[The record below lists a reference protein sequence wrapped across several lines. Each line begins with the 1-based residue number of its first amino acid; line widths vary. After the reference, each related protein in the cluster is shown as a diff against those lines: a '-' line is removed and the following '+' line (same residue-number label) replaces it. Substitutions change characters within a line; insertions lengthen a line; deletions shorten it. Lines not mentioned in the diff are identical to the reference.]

1 MLKEIGSE
9 FWNDGPVRRDR
20 AYLLSGR
27 TALEYIIRDILKHH
41 NVKSAL
47 LPSYCC
53 HTMIEPFFRHG
64 ISVRFYD
71 VYFDE
76 MNGLSVEI
84 PQAQEN
90 EIFYHMTYFGF
101 HQLMGADINKINKDF
116 TVVIEDRT
124 HSWLSG
130 DSGFHADYSYVSYRK
145 WTGFDAIALANK
157 ETGAFSDFPEAIN
170 VEYSNLRKQASSMKR
185 TFMDSGIGEK
195 QEFLDLFEKAE
206 ELLETDYVGYKPSAD
221 TMAAFLQLDTTY
233 IARNR
238 QRNARILIDG
248 LQDIPEIELMFQTVQ
263 DDEVPLFVPVLL
275 RDNRAELRKNLIDN
289 SIYCP
294 IHWPKSEFH
303 KGISQR
309 AEMLYNQELSLVCD
323 QRYGSDDM
331 NRIVECIRKYY
342 KR

>member
-9 FWNDGPVRRDR
+9 FWSDGPVRRDR
-20 AYLLSGR
+20 VYLLSGR

-41 NVKSAL
+41 NVKSVL

-71 VYFDE
+71 VNFNE
-76 MNGLSVEI
+76 MNGLSVEV
-84 PQAQEN
+84 PRAREN
-90 EIFYHMTYFGF
+90 EIFYYMTYFGF
-101 HQLMGADINKINKDF
+101 HQLMGADMNKINKDF
-116 TVVIEDRT
+116 TVIINDMT

-170 VEYSNLRKQASSMKR
+170 AEYSNLRKQASSIKR

-206 ELLETDYVGYKPSAD
+206 ELLEMDYVGYKPSAD

-233 IARNR
+233 IVRNR
-238 QRNARILIDG
+238 QRNARILIHG
-248 LQDIPEIELMFQTVQ
+248 LQDIPEIELMFQTVH

-275 RDNRAELRKNLIDN
+275 RENRAELRKYLIDN
-289 SIYCP
+289 AIYCP
-294 IHWPKSEFH
+294 IHWPKSKFH
-303 KGISQR
+303 SGISQR
-309 AEMLYNQELSLVCD
+309 AEMLYSQELSLVCD

>member
-9 FWNDGPVRRDR
+9 FWSDGPVRRDR
-20 AYLLSGR
+20 VYLLSGR

-41 NVKSAL
+41 NVKSVL

-53 HTMIEPFFRHG
+53 HTIIEPFFRHG

-71 VYFDE
+71 VNFNE
-76 MNGLSVEI
+76 MNGLSVEV
-84 PQAQEN
+84 PRAREN
-90 EIFYHMTYFGF
+90 EIFYYMTYFGF
-101 HQLMGADINKINKDF
+101 HQLMGADMNKINKDF
-116 TVVIEDRT
+116 TVIINDMT

-170 VEYSNLRKQASSMKR
+170 AEYSNLRKQASSIKR

-206 ELLETDYVGYKPSAD
+206 ELLEMDYVGYKPSAD

-233 IARNR
+233 IVRNR
-238 QRNARILIDG
+238 QRNARILIHG
-248 LQDIPEIELMFQTVQ
+248 LQDIPEIELMFQTVH

-275 RDNRAELRKNLIDN
+275 RENRAELRKYLIDN
-289 SIYCP
+289 AIYCP
-294 IHWPKSEFH
+294 IHWPKSKFH
-303 KGISQR
+303 SGISQR
-309 AEMLYNQELSLVCD
+309 AEMLYSQELSLVCD

>member
-9 FWNDGPVRRDR
+9 FWNDGPARRDKI
-20 AYLLSGR
+20 YLLSGR
-27 TALEYIIRDILKHH
+27 TALEYIIRDIVKYH

-84 PQAQEN
+84 PQAQKN
-90 EIFYHMTYFGF
+90 EIFYYMTYFGF
-101 HQLMGADINKINKDF
+101 HQLMGANMNKINKDF
-116 TVVIEDRT
+116 TVVIEDKT

-130 DSGFHADYSYVSYRK
+130 SSRFYADYSYVSYRK

-170 VEYSNLRKQASSMKR
+170 IKYSNLRKRAFSMKR
-185 TFMDSGIGEK
+185 LFMDSDIGEK
-195 QEFLDLFEKAE
+195 QGFLNLFEKAE

-233 IARNR
+233 IAEKR
-238 QRNARILIDG
+238 QRNAKILIHG
-248 LQDIPEIELMFQTVQ
+248 LQDIPEIELMFQTLQ

-275 RDNRAELRKNLIDN
+275 RENRAELRKYLIN
-289 SIYCP
+289 NAIYCP

-303 KGISQR
+303 EGISQR
-309 AEMLYNQELSLVCD
+309 AEMLYSQELSLICD

-331 NRIVECIRKYY
+331 YRIVECISKYY

>member
-9 FWNDGPVRRDR
+9 FWNDGPIRRDR
-20 AYLLSGR
+20 VYLLFGR

-41 NVKSAL
+41 NVKSVL

-53 HTMIEPFFRHG
+53 HTMIEPFFRHS

-71 VYFDE
+71 VFFDE

-84 PQAQEN
+84 PHAQEN
-90 EIFYHMTYFGF
+90 EIFYYMTYFGF
-101 HQLMGADINKINKDF
+101 RQLMGADINKINKDF

-157 ETGAFSDFPEAIN
+157 ETGAFSDFPETIN
-170 VEYSNLRKQASSMKR
+170 AEYSNLRKQASSMKR

-248 LQDIPEIELMFQTVQ
+248 LQDIPEIELMFQAVQ

-275 RDNRAELRKNLIDN
+275 RENRAELRKYLIDN
-289 SIYCP
+289 AIYCP

-303 KGISQR
+303 RGISQR
-309 AEMLYNQELSLVCD
+309 AEMLYSHELSLVCD

>member
-9 FWNDGPVRRDR
+9 FWNDGPIRRDKI
-20 AYLLSGR
+20 YLLAGR

-41 NVKSAL
+41 NIKSVL

-53 HTMIEPFFRHG
+53 HTMIEPFFRNG
-64 ISVRFYD
+64 ISIRFYD
-71 VYFDE
+71 VYFDK

-90 EIFYHMTYFGF
+90 EIFYYMTYFGF
-101 HQLMGADINKINKDF
+101 HRLMGADMNKINKDF
-116 TVVIEDRT
+116 TVVIEDMT

-130 DSGFHADYSYVSYRK
+130 GSGFHADYSYVSYRK

-157 ETGAFSDFPEAIN
+157 ENGAFSDFPEAIN
-170 VEYSNLRKQASSMKR
+170 TQYSNLRKQASSMKR
-185 TFMDSGIGEK
+185 IFMDSGIGEK

-206 ELLETDYVGYKPSAD
+206 ELLEADYVGYKPPAD

-233 IARNR
+233 ISRKR
-238 QRNARILIDG
+238 QRNAKMLIGG
-248 LQDIPEIELMFQTVQ
+248 LQGIPEIELMFQTVQ

-275 RDNRAELRKNLIDN
+275 WENRAELRKYLTDN
-289 SIYCP
+289 AIYCP

-303 KGISQR
+303 RGITQR
-309 AEMLYNQELSLVCD
+309 AEMLYSQELSLVCD

-342 KR
+342 KG

>member
-9 FWNDGPVRRDR
+9 FWNDGPTCRDKI
-20 AYLLSGR
+20 YLLSGR
-27 TALEYIIRDILKHH
+27 TALEYILRDIMKHH
-41 NVKSAL
+41 NVKAVL

-64 ISVRFYD
+64 ISVRFYN

-76 MNGLSVEI
+76 MDGLSVEV

-90 EIFYHMTYFGF
+90 EIFYYMTYFGF
-101 HQLMGADINKINKDF
+101 HQLMETGMNKINKDF
-116 TVVIEDRT
+116 MVVIEDRT

-130 DSGFHADYSYVSYRK
+130 RSGFYADYSYVSYRK

-157 ETGAFSDFPEAIN
+157 ETGSFSDFPEAIN
-170 VEYSNLRKQASSMKR
+170 TKYSNLRKRASSMKR
-185 TFMDSGIGEK
+185 TFMDSGKGEK
-195 QEFLDLFEKAE
+195 QEYLDLFEKAE

-233 IARNR
+233 IAGKR
-238 QRNARILIDG
+238 QQNARILIDG
-248 LQDIPEIELMFQTVQ
+248 LRDIPEIELMFRTVQ

-275 RDNRAELRKNLIDN
+275 RENREKLRKYLIDN
-289 SIYCP
+289 DIYCP

-303 KGISQR
+303 KEISQR
-309 AEMLYNQELSLVCD
+309 AEMLYIQELSLVCD
-323 QRYGSDDM
+323 QRYGPDDM

>member
-170 VEYSNLRKQASSMKR
+170 IEYSNLRKQASSMKR

-263 DDEVPLFVPVLL
+263 DDEVPLFVPILL
-275 RDNRAELRKNLIDN
+275 RENRAELRKNLIDN

-342 KR
+342 KG